1 MKSFGHDLVVT
12 CGKILDI
19 PKTTSINPNN
29 KAIYWFI
36 AAVLLAIEPLLLLVA
51 IVIKYCIKRELKIPC
66 LL

>member
-12 CGKILDI
+12 CDKIVDI

-36 AAVLLAIEPLLLLVA
+36 AAVL
-51 IVIKYCIKRELKIPC
+51 
-66 LL
+66 